1 MSNRAEME
9 RASRLLGK
17 MKIPRETYGAEE
29 LARAAWP
36 AAVGKKVAVHTRVA
50 KLVRTS
56 LIVEVEDEVWRL
68 QLWALR
74 YQILSNLARQIGPG
88 HVESLEFRVVP
99 RRVAPQRAMA
109 AGAGAS
115 MDEADRISDPGL
127 RRIYRAARTKAL
139 A

>member
-1 MSNRAEME
+1 ME

-17 MKIPRETYGAEE
+17 MKIPRETYCAEE

-36 AAVGKKVAVHTRVA
+36 EAVGKKIAARTHAA
-50 KLVRTS
+50 KVVRTN
-56 LIVEVEDEVWRL
+56 LVVEVEDEVWRM

-74 YQILSNLARQIGPG
+74 FQILSNLAKQIGPG
-88 HVESLEFRVVP
+88 HVETIEFRVVP
-99 RRVAPQRAMA
+99 RRLGPQRATAA
-109 AGAGAS
+109 AGS
-115 MDEADRISDPGL
+115 LPLDDADRIADPGL

>member
-1 MSNRAEME
+1 ME

-17 MKIPRETYGAEE
+17 MKIPRETYCAEE

-36 AAVGKKVAVHTRVA
+36 AAVGKKVAAHSHAA

-56 LIVEVEDEVWRL
+56 LVVEVEDEVWRM

-74 YQILSNLARQIGPG
+74 HQILSNLAKQIGPE
-88 HVESLEFRVVP
+88 HVETIEFRVMP
-99 RRVAPQRAMA
+99 RRVGPQRAVAA
-109 AGAGAS
+109 AGR
-115 MDEADRISDPGL
+115 MMHDESDRISDPGL
-127 RRIYRAARTKAL
+127 RRIYRSAKTKAL